1 MSLLSPKGQEGGP
14 GKLQTSQ
21 AHLDTYKGDGTTNP
35 GNHLQVHE

>member
-14 GKLQTSQ
+14 GELQTSQ
-21 AHLDTYKGDGTTNP
+21 AYLDTYEGDGTTDP